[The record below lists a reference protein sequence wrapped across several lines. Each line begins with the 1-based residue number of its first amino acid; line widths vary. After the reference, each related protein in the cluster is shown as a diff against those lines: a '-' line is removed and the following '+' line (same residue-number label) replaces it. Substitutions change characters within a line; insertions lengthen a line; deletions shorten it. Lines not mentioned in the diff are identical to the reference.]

1 MSVPANSVSISA
13 DNGESDV
20 RYPGWLVVLA
30 AFCGVMV
37 SFAALVPYTFSLFI
51 APLHDAFG
59 WKREG
64 ISVAF
69 GITAM
74 TVAACSPV
82 IGHLLDRFPP
92 RRIIL
97 PAIVLFAMGVASLSL
112 LHGRLAQFYATYLFI
127 GVVGN
132 ATAQLAYSRAV
143 STWFFARRGL
153 AFAIMLTG
161 SGAGSI
167 VLPILA
173 HYMIVAHG
181 WRSAYVALGVMALVV
196 GIPLTAIFVRERP
209 GFRTSVDAADVTGMS
224 AREALSGRVVWI
236 LFACLL
242 CYSISANGA
251 VAHLSA
257 ILADHGLNTG
267 AAALALSV
275 MGAAGIIGRLVTGHL
290 LDRFF
295 APRVSFLL
303 LLLSCVGLAMIA
315 HAHSATFGIAG
326 AALLGFGMGSEADV
340 TPYLLARYCGVKS
353 FSLLYGCSWTA
364 YAIGGAIG
372 PVLVG
377 KVFDSAGSYQPGMV
391 QLLAVPC
398 LVAAALTLWLPRY
411 SLRPG
416 PARSGSSEELLTTAA
431 LAD

>member
-1 MSVPANSVSISA
+1 MSNLIAIPADKGENSVH
-13 DNGESDV
+13 
-20 RYPGWLVVLA
+20 YPGWLVVLA
-30 AFCGVMV
+30 AFVGVMV

-64 ISVAF
+64 ISLAF

-74 TVAACSPV
+74 TVAACSPG
-82 IGHLLDRFPP
+82 IGHLLDRYPP

-97 PAIVLFAMGVASLSL
+97 PAIVLFAAGVASLSL
-112 LHGRLAQFYATYLFI
+112 LPGHLAQFYATYLFI

-173 HYMIVAHG
+173 HHMIVTYG
-181 WRSAYVALGVMALVV
+181 WRSAYVALGVVALVV

-209 GFRTSVDAADVTGMS
+209 GFRTSVEAADVTGMS
-224 AREALSGRVVWI
+224 AREALGGRVVWI

-242 CYSISANGA
+242 FYSLSVNGA

-257 ILADHGLNTG
+257 ILADHGIKTG
-267 AAALALSV
+267 AAALSLSV
-275 MGAAGIIGRLVTGHL
+275 MGGAGIIGRLVTGHL

-295 APRVSFLL
+295 APRVSLVL

-315 HAHSATFGIAG
+315 HAHSATVGIAG

-377 KVFDSAGSYQPGMV
+377 KVFDSAGAYQPGMV

-398 LVAAALTLWLPRY
+398 LIAAALTLWLPRY
-411 SLRPG
+411 NVGAASLQGGTPG
-416 PARSGSSEELLTTAA
+416 ALLNTAA